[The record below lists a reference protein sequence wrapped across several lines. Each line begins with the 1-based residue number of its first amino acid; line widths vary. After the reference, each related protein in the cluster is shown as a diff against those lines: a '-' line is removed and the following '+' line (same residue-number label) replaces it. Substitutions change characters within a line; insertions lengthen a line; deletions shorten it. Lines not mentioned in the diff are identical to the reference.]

1 MNEARLLRQRIKLQ
15 NFLATDINSILAQH
29 PLSELQ
35 GKCLFLT
42 GATGFVGYW
51 LLLAIKCLN
60 DTGAAIQV
68 IALSR
73 NPAHFLENA
82 PEWKNL
88 PWLNWLSGDI
98 RDFAYPDQPID
109 AIIHGATD
117 TSPHFATH
125 HPQELY
131 ESIVQGTEHLLQFA
145 ARKNIQRVLLI
156 SSGAIYGEQPP
167 NLTHLPEKYV
177 PSAGTKTAP
186 YAEGKREMERIGLR
200 FAAENGLETLF
211 ARGFTFVGF
220 GLAKHLAISQFI
232 QNAQENHFI
241 AVRGDGQAVRSYL
254 YAADM
259 AVWLLTILA
268 RGKPQ
273 SIYNVGS
280 PHAVTLIEAAM
291 RVRKLLAPDKRVT
304 ILDAD
309 ASSPRRRYVPD
320 TRLAE
325 NELGLCI
332 WTTLDQALQKT
343 LAEYELCHPASD

>member
-1 MNEARLLRQRIKLQ
+1 MDEVCLLQQRLKLQ
-15 NFLATDINSILAQH
+15 SLLATDIDSILAQH

-51 LLLAIKCLN
+51 LLLTIKCLN

-98 RDFAYPDQPID
+98 RDFAFPDQPID

-117 TSPHFATH
+117 TSPHFAAH

-131 ESIVQGTEHLLQFA
+131 ESIVQGTEHLLHFA
-145 ARKNIQRVLLI
+145 ALKTIRRMLLI
-156 SSGAIYGEQPP
+156 SSGAIYEEQPP
-167 NLTHLPEKYV
+167 DLSHLPEEY
-177 PSAGTKTAP
+177 AP
-186 YAEGKREMERIGLR
+186 APGSKAEPYGAGKREMEQIGLR
-200 FAAENGLETLF
+200 FAAKHGLETLI
-211 ARGFTFVGF
+211 ARCFTFVGF

-232 QNAQENHFI
+232 QDAQENPFI
-241 AVRGDGQAVRSYL
+241 AVKGDGQAVRSYL

-259 AVWLLTILA
+259 AIWLLTILA
-268 RGKPQ
+268 YGKPQ
-273 SIYNVGS
+273 RIYNVGS
-280 PHAVTLIEAAM
+280 PDAITLIEAAT
-291 RVRKLLAPDKRVT
+291 RVQTLLAPGKRVD
-304 ILDAD
+304 ILGTDAP
-309 ASSPRRRYVPD
+309 SPRRRYVPD
-320 TRLAE
+320 TRRAE
-325 NELGLCI
+325 SELGLCT

-343 LAEYELCHPASD
+343 LAEYKLCHPASD